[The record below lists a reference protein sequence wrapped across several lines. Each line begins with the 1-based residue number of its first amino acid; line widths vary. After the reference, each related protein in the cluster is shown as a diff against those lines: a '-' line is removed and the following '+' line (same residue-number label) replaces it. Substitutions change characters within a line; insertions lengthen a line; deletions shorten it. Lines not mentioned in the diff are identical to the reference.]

1 MGDQHNYKNL
11 LSEIPSTAVEVYR
24 MLPEGTRCEVIFNEL
39 IMSPSPS
46 REHQF
51 LLIKLTTLLFKF
63 LEDNPKG
70 TLLTAPFDVYFEQEQ
85 SIVQPDLFIVL
96 NSDQEVIKKN
106 GVYGVPAII
115 IEIVSTN
122 RAYDTQRKRALYE
135 KVGVQEYFMIDPE
148 NKSVTLLTL
157 NSDNVYEQ
165 TYEEVGLFTSGII
178 SCNISF

>member
-1 MGDQHNYKNL
+1 MNDQHKYKNL

-24 MLPEGTRCEVIFNEL
+24 MLPEGARCEVIFNEL
-39 IMSPSPS
+39 VMSPSPS

-51 LLIKLTTLLFKF
+51 LLIKLTILLFKF

-96 NSDQEVIKKN
+96 NSDQEAIKKN
-106 GVYGVPAII
+106 GVYGVPSII

-135 KVGVQEYFMIDPE
+135 KAGVQEYFMIDPE
-148 NKSVTLLTL
+148 NKKVTLLTL
-157 NSDNVYEQ
+157 NSDNVYKQ
-165 TYEEVGLFTSGII
+165 TYEETGSFTSGII